1 MRQQKILDGTEMETI
16 FATIQRIS
24 KEKTED
30 FTAVFH
36 LQSNFNVLLHL
47 T

>member
-1 MRQQKILDGTEMETI
+1 MQQRKISDGTETETI
-16 FATIQRIS
+16 FATIRRIS
-24 KEKTED
+24 KEKMED

-36 LQSNFNVLLHL
+36 LQSNFNVLFHL